1 MNRISRTF
9 AVMLASAALATGTFA
24 ADIKGV
30 DLTSGKMDE
39 AIRSLN
45 AHISANANDAE
56 AYNLLN
62 RAYYNLEDW
71 DAAIKNGEKAV
82 ELKPDDANYRLWLGK
97 AYGEKADKVGPFN
110 AMGLAKKSA
119 AEFEKV
125 VKLDPK
131 DRRGWMALAEFY
143 VEAPGIMGGGKDK
156 ARKLAQQAE
165 ATDPAVAAWIR
176 GLTANKE
183 KNYGEAEA
191 QFKEAVKAS
200 GGAAWAYL
208 ELAHYYG
215 WGKRW
220 SDFETAIGNAL
231 NSPKKAPADIYNAA
245 DLLVGRG
252 RNFAGAAQILKN
264 YIASGKKDED
274 GPTFRAHF
282 LLGQLY
288 EKEGNKPGAIE
299 QYRASLALAQNFRA
313 AQEALKRLGA

>member
-1 MNRISRTF
+1 MKRIGKTL
-9 AVMLASAALATGTFA
+9 AVVLATAALAVGTWS
-24 ADIKGV
+24 ADGI
-30 DLTSGKMDE
+30 DLTSGKMDD

-45 AHISANANDAE
+45 AQIKANAKNAE
-56 AYNLLN
+56 AYSLLN
-62 RAYYNLEDW
+62 RAYFNLEDY

-82 ELKPDDANYRLWLGK
+82 ELKPNDPNYRLWLGK

-110 AMGLAKKSA
+110 AIGLAKKAA

-125 VKLDPK
+125 VQLDPK

-156 ARKLAQQAE
+156 ARKLAQQVE
-165 ATDPAVAAWIR
+165 PTDPAVAAWIR
-176 GLTANKE
+176 GMTAHKE
-183 KNYGEAEA
+183 KNWAEAEA
-191 QFKEAVKAS
+191 QFKEAVKVS
-200 GGAAWAYL
+200 GGAAWAYI

-220 SDFETAIGNAL
+220 NDLEAAVNSAL
-231 NSPKKAPADIYNAA
+231 NSPKKSPADVYNAA
-245 DLLVGRG
+245 DLLVGKG

-274 GPTFRAHF
+274 GPAFRAHF

-288 EKEGNKPGAIE
+288 EKQGNKPEAVQE
-299 QYRASLALAQNFRA
+299 YRASLELAQNFRA
-313 AQEALKRLGA
+313 AQEALKRLGV